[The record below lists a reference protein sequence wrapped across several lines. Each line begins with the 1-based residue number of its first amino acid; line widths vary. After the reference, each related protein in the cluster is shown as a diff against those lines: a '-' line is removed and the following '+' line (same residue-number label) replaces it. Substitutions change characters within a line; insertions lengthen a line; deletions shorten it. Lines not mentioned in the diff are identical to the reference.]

1 MVSQPGFWDFA
12 RSLDALSAN
21 ADPLERVATSRPRP
35 QAPTEPNQVDTSGN
49 WQREAFGDSIC
60 VTVARG

>member
-1 MVSQPGFWDFA
+1 MSGA
-12 RSLDALSAN
+12 I
-21 ADPLERVATSRPRP
+21 ETP
-35 QAPTEPNQVDTSGN
+35 QVLLAHHLKMDTSGN